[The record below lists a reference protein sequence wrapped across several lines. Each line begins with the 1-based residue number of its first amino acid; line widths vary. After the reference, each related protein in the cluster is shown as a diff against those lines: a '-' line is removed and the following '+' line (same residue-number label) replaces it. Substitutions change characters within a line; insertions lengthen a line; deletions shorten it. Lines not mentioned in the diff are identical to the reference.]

1 MVKVRQ
7 SRRGQNLLL
16 NRSPIQNSRASRY
29 MLLMLLSFALS
40 VSVTRL
46 FLYLTGYPKLGSGSL
61 HIAHVLWGG
70 LLLFIACILPM
81 VLVNNW
87 AHTWS
92 AILCGVG
99 IGLFID
105 EVGKFITANNDY
117 FFPSAAPI
125 IYAFF
130 LLSVLLFI
138 QLKSWRKSSPRA
150 EMYTVLNDLNEV
162 LDQDLSQNERD
173 SLLKRLQPIVKQ
185 QNEPESSRL
194 AAALTDFLVSKQ
206 THLVQNE
213 PSLLDKIQNVWFT
226 FENKWLTRSNLKG
239 VIIVL
244 LAVWANWAIFYPAG
258 YLLSSHDPDQL
269 QTFIQAYLPDQLY
282 RNESGFNWVEAR
294 IYLEGSMGLIALV
307 AAGLLL
313 AKKEKAGILL
323 AYFDMLVTL
332 TIVDLV
338 VFYFDQFSTIFFAI
352 GQFILLL
359 LIIRYRERFVKTPA

>member
-92 AILCGVG
+92 ALLCGVG

-173 SLLKRLQPIVKQ
+173 SLLKRLQPIG
-185 QNEPESSRL
+185 E
-194 AAALTDFLVSKQ
+194 AAK
-206 THLVQNE
+206 
-213 PSLLDKIQNVWFT
+213 
-226 FENKWLTRSNLKG
+226 
-239 VIIVL
+239 
-244 LAVWANWAIFYPAG
+244 
-258 YLLSSHDPDQL
+258 
-269 QTFIQAYLPDQLY
+269 
-282 RNESGFNWVEAR
+282 
-294 IYLEGSMGLIALV
+294 
-307 AAGLLL
+307 
-313 AKKEKAGILL
+313 
-323 AYFDMLVTL
+323 
-332 TIVDLV
+332 
-338 VFYFDQFSTIFFAI
+338 
-352 GQFILLL
+352 
-359 LIIRYRERFVKTPA
+359 